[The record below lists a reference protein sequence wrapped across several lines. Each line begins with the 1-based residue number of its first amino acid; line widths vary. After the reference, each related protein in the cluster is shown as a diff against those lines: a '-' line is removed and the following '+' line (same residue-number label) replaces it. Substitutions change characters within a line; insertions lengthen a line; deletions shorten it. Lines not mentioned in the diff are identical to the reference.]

1 MNKEKRRVPKL
12 RFPGFTEDWEQR
24 KLSQITARVTRKNGS
39 QSDLPLTIS
48 AQDGLVDQRKYFNR
62 QVASRDMSN
71 YYLIKKGEFAYNK
84 SYSEGY
90 PFGAV
95 KRLDYYDIGA
105 LSTLYILFEITDKNI
120 SSDFIASYYK
130 THLWYKEI
138 SKRAAEGA
146 RNHGLLNIS
155 TDDFFD
161 SELNIPNSIEE
172 QIKIGNFIK
181 QFDKFITLHQRKL
194 EHLNLKKKALLQKL
208 FPKNGERYP
217 ELRFPGFT
225 DAWEQRKFLDL
236 LDAQNGIR
244 RGPFGSSLKKDSFVK
259 KSDYVVYEQQNAI
272 YDNYE
277 TRYFISKEKYNEL
290 IRFNIQPG
298 DFIMSGAGTIGRI
311 SMVPDGIKK
320 GVFNQAL
327 IRFKVNKDSI
337 NPLYFLKFMQSDM
350 MQKLLTQANPGSAM
364 TNLVPM
370 DELKK
375 WDVTI
380 PSLEEQNRIST
391 FINQIDEF
399 ITLHQRKLEHLQLQK
414 KALLQQM
421 FV

>member
-12 RFPGFTEDWEQR
+12 RFPGFTED
-24 KLSQITARVTRKNGS
+24 
-39 QSDLPLTIS
+39 
-48 AQDGLVDQRKYFNR
+48 
-62 QVASRDMSN
+62 
-71 YYLIKKGEFAYNK
+71 
-84 SYSEGY
+84 
-90 PFGAV
+90 
-95 KRLDYYDIGA
+95 
-105 LSTLYILFEITDKNI
+105 
-120 SSDFIASYYK
+120 
-130 THLWYKEI
+130 
-138 SKRAAEGA
+138 
-146 RNHGLLNIS
+146 
-155 TDDFFD
+155 
-161 SELNIPNSIEE
+161 
-172 QIKIGNFIK
+172 
-181 QFDKFITLHQRKL
+181 
-194 EHLNLKKKALLQKL
+194 
-208 FPKNGERYP
+208 
-217 ELRFPGFT
+217 
-225 DAWEQRKFLDL
+225 WEQRKFLDL

-399 ITLHQRKLEHLQLQK
+399 ITLHQRKLEHLNLKKKALLQKLFPKNGERYPELRFPGFTDAWEQRKLSDITEVVMGQSPSSKNYTDNPNDNILVQGNADLKDGKVVPRLWTKEITKTIDKDGIILTVRAPVGDVAKTDYKVVLGRGVAGIKGNDYIYQFLQKLQNNRYWVSLSSGSTFESINSNDIKDLIIDIPSIEEQTKISMLLNNVNSVITLHQRKLEHLQLQK

>member
-1 MNKEKRRVPKL
+1 MSKEKRSVPKL

-24 KLSQITARVTRKNGS
+24 KVNEIFKVTRGQVLAASLTTPEKNRENIYPVYSS
-39 QSDLPLTIS
+39 QTKDNGLLGYYSEYLFENAITWTTDGANAGTVNFRPGRFYSTNVNGVLINENGYACYAVSEIINKVAYKYVSKVGNPKLMNNVMAEINIMITPDIDELEQIS
-48 AQDGLVDQRKYFNR
+48 K
-62 QVASRDMSN
+62 
-71 YYLIKKGEFAYNK
+71 LIEAYNQ
-84 SYSEGY
+84 Y
-90 PFGAV
+90 
-95 KRLDYYDIGA
+95 
-105 LSTLYILFEITDKNI
+105 
-120 SSDFIASYYK
+120 
-130 THLWYKEI
+130 
-138 SKRAAEGA
+138 
-146 RNHGLLNIS
+146 
-155 TDDFFD
+155 
-161 SELNIPNSIEE
+161 
-172 QIKIGNFIK
+172 
-181 QFDKFITLHQRKL
+181 ITLHQRKL

-391 FINQIDEF
+391 FINQIDEL